1 MTGRMDGKTVL
12 VTGAG
17 GFIPSHLT
25 ERLVAEG
32 ATVRAMVRYTSRSD
46 IGYLRFAPPEIQQQI
61 EFVFGDLRDSNF
73 VSDAV
78 KGIDIVFHLGASI
91 SIPYSYGHPREVIET
106 NVIGTLNV
114 LMAAKEHCPN
124 RVLHTSTSEVYG
136 TAIRVPMDESHPL
149 QGQSPY
155 SASKIGADK
164 MVESFVDSYGMPAVT
179 IRPFNTFGPRQPA
192 RAVIPAII
200 SQALMADEV
209 LLGNLSPTRDFTY
222 VDDTV
227 DGFLCAATADG
238 VVGETINLGTGRE
251 ISIGELVDTIMGLT
265 GRQVK
270 VKNEAIRMRPR
281 ASEVD
286 RLLSDNSK
294 AKKTL
299 GWEPQTSLEEG
310 LKQTIAWVKSNPDMF
325 SPGKYAI

>member
-1 MTGRMDGKTVL
+1 M
-12 VTGAG
+12 
-17 GFIPSHLT
+17 
-25 ERLVAEG
+25 
-32 ATVRAMVRYTSRSD
+32 
-46 IGYLRFAPPEIQQQI
+46 
-61 EFVFGDLRDSNF
+61 
-73 VSDAV
+73 
-78 KGIDIVFHLGASI
+78 
-91 SIPYSYGHPREVIET
+91 
-106 NVIGTLNV
+106 IGTLNV